1 MKSTDSDLIFA
12 SEHFP
17 FCRVSLYQLSVS
29 LMDWGPGLL
38 STPSRNSWL
47 FILNYTFCSMCSI
60 LPMTCNTSKGQF
72 YKTFLSEISLELKSR
87 KGGKNAKKVA
97 LSIRLHN
104 RPLKIRLLSSKSH
117 PFRHKKTNAKVF
129 DCRLCRQKTE
139 DKARLLSR
147 SISGLVKTLKLQ
159 CKESRCIR
167 HCRTRI
173 VNRRSFK
180 ATQKTSGSFLLGP
193 APAPEWYHPIEARY
207 CSREFLISTE
217 ENLQIRVNCNPLSLS

>member
-1 MKSTDSDLIFA
+1 M
-12 SEHFP
+12 
-17 FCRVSLYQLSVS
+17 
-29 LMDWGPGLL
+29 L

-47 FILNYTFCSMCSI
+47 LVLNDTVCSMCSI

-117 PFRHKKTNAKVF
+117 PFRHKKTNAEVF
-129 DCRLCRQKTE
+129 DSHLRRQKTE

-159 CKESRCIR
+159 CKESRR
-167 HCRTRI
+167 
-173 VNRRSFK
+173 K
-180 ATQKTSGSFLLGP
+180 A
-193 APAPEWYHPIEARY
+193 
-207 CSREFLISTE
+207 
-217 ENLQIRVNCNPLSLS
+217 LQNKNCQ

>member
-38 STPSRNSWL
+38 SPSRNSWL

-87 KGGKNAKKVA
+87 KGRKMRKRSPWAFAFIADLYK
-97 LSIRLHN
+97 SD
-104 RPLKIRLLSSKSH
+104 SKSH
-117 PFRHKKTNAKVF
+117 PFRHKKTNAEVF
-129 DCRLCRQKTE
+129 DSHLRRQKTE

-147 SISGLVKTLKLQ
+147 STAGLVKTLKLHF
-159 CKESRCIR
+159 KESKR
-167 HCRTRI
+167 
-173 VNRRSFK
+173 K
-180 ATQKTSGSFLLGP
+180 ALQKKN
-193 APAPEWYHPIEARY
+193 H
-207 CSREFLISTE
+207 
-217 ENLQIRVNCNPLSLS
+217 Q

>member
-47 FILNYTFCSMCSI
+47 LVLNDTVCSMWSI

-87 KGGKNAKKVA
+87 KGGKMQKRSPWAFAFITDLYK
-97 LSIRLHN
+97 SD
-104 RPLKIRLLSSKSH
+104 SKSH
-117 PFRHKKTNAKVF
+117 PFRHKKTNAEVF
-129 DCRLCRQKTE
+129 DSHLRRQKTE

-147 SISGLVKTLKLQ
+147 STAGLVKTLKLHF
-159 CKESRCIR
+159 KESKRKALQKK
-167 HCRTRI
+167 
-173 VNRRSFK
+173 NR
-180 ATQKTSGSFLLGP
+180 Q
-193 APAPEWYHPIEARY
+193 
-207 CSREFLISTE
+207 
-217 ENLQIRVNCNPLSLS
+217 